1 MCRLSIAGWVAE
13 MAAAHRSVQLRQIQR
28 IQILRRELHMDDDAY
43 RAMLLMV
50 TGKLSAKDLDAT
62 ERTKVINH
70 LVKCGAGRTRPAVR
84 LLIGKLTAMWHLLG
98 AHGHVRDTSR
108 GAMEAWC
115 RNQVPK
121 LKALQWADTR
131 DLNAAVEAM
140 KKWCQRLGAVEGR
153 GGRLRFPEA

>member
-1 MCRLSIAGWVAE
+1 
-13 MAAAHRSVQLRQIQR
+13 
-28 IQILRRELHMDDDAY
+28 MDDDAY

-70 LVKCGAGRTRPAVR
+70 LVKCGAGRIRPAVR